1 MRELLS
7 VALTNLYIHP
17 QMYILAGLMIMT
29 GLSLYAWYVD
39 RRWHLEK
46 LGWVLYLGALSV
58 WEEWVF
64 RLAIPFF
71 MESRG
76 IELFVAVLGANI
88 FFAVAHYFTL
98 RWKWQWCVAVF
109 FFGMLLSRQMNNH
122 FDLLLVVGIHWV
134 FTFLN
139 TPRLPGR
146 VR

>member
-1 MRELLS
+1 
-7 VALTNLYIHP
+7 
-17 QMYILAGLMIMT
+17 MT

-39 RRWHLEK
+39 RRWRLEK
-46 LGWVLYLGALSV
+46 LGWVLYLGALSA

-64 RLAIPFF
+64 RLAVPYF
-71 MESRG
+71 MESRNV
-76 IELFVAVLGANI
+76 ELSIAVLGTNI
-88 FFAVAHYFTL
+88 FFAAAHYFTL

-109 FFGMLLSRQMNNH
+109 FFGMLLSRQMDNH

-146 VR
+146 AR